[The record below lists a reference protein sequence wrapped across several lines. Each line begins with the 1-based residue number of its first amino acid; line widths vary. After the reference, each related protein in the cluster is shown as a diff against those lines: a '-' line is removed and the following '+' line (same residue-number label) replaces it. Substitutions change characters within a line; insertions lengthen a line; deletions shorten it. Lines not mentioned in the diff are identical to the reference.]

1 MAADI
6 QHGRASFS
14 RSVLLCIR
22 RKAEGDYILSY
33 HMDTAY
39 ARAKATKSGV
49 CRPKPVT
56 PLRHCRTL
64 VKRRPRPAG
73 ALYVSGE
80 RIGFIVCDEKF
91 LRLLLRIDQPGL
103 EPAQGFLR
111 IGDGVEEQQIFL
123 GDLLHLVFILSKPPQ
138 DLGTA
143 LIIHKGR
150 AKFCLNLSR
159 YPRFCKKF
167 KNQHKIAGISEKTKK
182 IQGLLPEKMEMAKK
196 AVRVRRGPL
205 RNSSQVSA
213 APAPAGRR
221 CHPPAGRTPGTER
234 RSGCPPWP

>member
-1 MAADI
+1 
-6 QHGRASFS
+6 
-14 RSVLLCIR
+14 
-22 RKAEGDYILSY
+22 
-33 HMDTAY
+33 AY

-196 AVRVRRGPL
+196 SGP
-205 RNSSQVSA
+205 RQA
-213 APAPAGRR
+213 RTAP
-221 CHPPAGRTPGTER
+221 EFK
-234 RSGCPPWP
+234 SGFGLLQL